1 MHGKNAQHIWRP
13 AGIRR
18 VVGGGGAPGWEWG
31 WGCDPYG
38 VSWEAVRSHAKK
50 LHKGAK
56 GKSVELNFSA
66 QLKRQSGT
74 RKKIRETIHRRS
86 LEYPSEIELF

>member
-1 MHGKNAQHIWRP
+1 M
-13 AGIRR
+13 IRR
-18 VVGGGGAPGWEWG
+18 TILYTNESFLKVGWEWG

-38 VSWEAVRSHAKK
+38 VSWEAVPSHAKK

-74 RKKIRETIHRRS
+74 RKKKRNNPPTKPRI
-86 LEYPSEIELF
+86 P